1 VISQWRNDSNG
12 YGGHGY
18 GGHGYGANGYAAR
31 QNQDIAM
38 QPAAAVQGA
47 S

>member
-1 VISQWRNDSNG
+1 WRNDSNGHYGGQG

-18 GGHGYGANGYAAR
+18 GGGHGYAAR